1 MMRRTH
7 NAGTSKTPQNRSGG
21 GGLVSHIVSAVG
33 RHAHG
38 DAAAAAVD
46 LKQVGLTDLRSATL
60 GRGVMATDTIQAGE
74 EVLRCG
80 PCALCCNPPWMSARP
95 L

>member
-1 MMRRTH
+1 M
-7 NAGTSKTPQNRSGG
+7 
-21 GGLVSHIVSAVG
+21 SHIVSAVG

-38 DAAAAAVD
+38 DAAAAAVCSLDGCSCRVAVD